1 MSEETA
7 RAAPPDT
14 VVPEAA
20 AYRPLSAAAVVACV
34 LGLLSVSAFFGPALW
49 VIALAGVI
57 VSLWAWIRIHQF
69 DPPLTGRLAALIGLG
84 LSVFCLVGGPAQWML
99 QRYLL
104 NQEAQKVAM
113 LFFDYLLHD
122 EPHKA
127 HQLSRSAFD
136 RAPLDEHLWEKYPP
150 DSSARKDL
158 EAFLER
164 KEVRAIILLGKDP
177 RTKIRFFDNEGIWR
191 EDTLIKVAQ
200 SYAVTYYDANNV
212 KRTFFV
218 TVILNRYPLRTAK
231 ISDWYVSDISS
242 YNPPHALEDRQKAW
256 EEAQREKEKT
266 GALGEMPS
274 PEE

>member
-1 MSEETA
+1 MSQETA

-20 AYRPLSAAAVVACV
+20 AYRPLSAAAVLACV
-34 LGLLSVSAFFGPALW
+34 LGVLSVSAFFGPALW

-69 DPPLTGRLAALIGLG
+69 DPPLTGRTGALIGLG

-104 NQEAQKVAM
+104 TQEAQKFAM

-122 EPHKA
+122 QPHKA
-127 HQLSRSAFD
+127 HQLSRAAFD

-177 RTKIRFFDNEGIWR
+177 RTKIRFFDTEGVWR

-200 SYAVTYYDANNV
+200 SYAVTYFDTNNV
-212 KRTFFV
+212 KRTFFL
-218 TVILNRYPLRTAK
+218 TVILNRYPLRTAM
-231 ISDWYVSDISS
+231 ISDWFVSDLSS
-242 YNPPHALEDRQKAW
+242 YTPPHALEDRQKAW
-256 EEAQREKEKT
+256 EKAQWEKEKMR
-266 GALGEMPS
+266 AFDQMPS